1 MKRVV
6 ITEVLPGMVLAKPV
20 TNANGLP
27 IIAAGTTL
35 DDTMIDRLKHLELT
49 SAYVEGHAGTAT
61 GKTLAELEAE
71 LEHRFRRVI
80 RDPLQQNILAAL
92 RLHLQQAHGVAGT
105 EGEASTS

>member
-6 ITEVLPGMVLAKPV
+6 TTEVLPGMVLAKPV

-27 IIAAGTTL
+27 VIAAGTAL
-35 DDTMIDRLKHLELT
+35 DDTMIDRLKHLDLT
-49 SAYVEGHAGTAT
+49 SVYVEGDAGTAT

-92 RLHLQQAHGVAGT
+92 RLHLQQTHGTAGP
-105 EGEASTS
+105 EGNTATS

>member
-6 ITEVLPGMVLAKPV
+6 ITEVLPDMVLAKPV

-27 IIAAGTTL
+27 IIAAGTAL
-35 DDTMIDRLKHLELT
+35 DNAMIDRLKRLDLT
-49 SAYVEGHAGTAT
+49 SVYVEGDAGTVT

-80 RDPLQQNILAAL
+80 RDPLQQHILAAL
-92 RLHLQQAHGVAGT
+92 QQHLQRTHGVAGA
-105 EGEASTS
+105 EGEATTS

>member
-27 IIAAGTTL
+27 IIATGTAL
-35 DDTMIDRLKHLELT
+35 DETMIERLKRLDLT
-49 SAYVEGHAGTAT
+49 SVYVEGDAGTAA
-61 GKTLAELEAE
+61 GKTLAELETE

-80 RDPLQQNILAAL
+80 RDPLQQTLLAAL
-92 RLHLQQAHGVAGT
+92 RQHLQQTHGTAST
-105 EGEASTS
+105 EGNTATS

>member
-27 IIAAGTTL
+27 IISAGTTL
-35 DDTMIDRLKHLELT
+35 DDAMIDRLKRLELT
-49 SAYVEGHAGTAT
+49 SVYVEGDAGTAT

-92 RLHLQQAHGVAGT
+92 RLHLQQTHGVAGT

>member
-6 ITEVLPGMVLAKPV
+6 ITEVLPDMVLAKAV

-35 DDTMIDRLKHLELT
+35 DSAMIDRLKHLDLT
-49 SAYVEGHAGTAT
+49 SVYVEGDAGADT
-61 GKTLAELEAE
+61 GKTLEELDAE

-80 RDPLQQNILAAL
+80 RDPLQQNLLAAL
-92 RLHLQQAHGVAGT
+92 RRHLQQTHGIA
-105 EGEASTS
+105 EAER